1 MQFYSE
7 LEQRLGLPAQFLSR
21 TEQLESSGNPRAF
34 HKVSKAAGAFQFI
47 PSTAKQYGLTDPF
60 NREASAEAAA
70 RFARDNAAVL
80 RNRLGRE
87 PSAAELYLAHQQGAG
102 GAAALLAN
110 PDAPAASIV
119 GEKAVTLNRGRPDM
133 TAGEFASMWLNKFEG
148 KGADPRTTVTPLDPS
163 ALTAG
168 QTTPTVANAASTT
181 TPMQSAM
188 KKEGGLLGG
197 LDDAYSALGSLMMEQ
212 QMQQRLQQEQMRRL
226 GEMDM
231 GPGVSRGR
239 FVPLTGFRG
248 LI

>member
-1 MQFYSE
+1 MQLYSE

-21 TEQLESSGNPRAF
+21 TEQLESSGNPLAY
-34 HKVSKAAGAFQFI
+34 HKVSKAAGPFQFI

-60 NREASAEAAA
+60 NREASADAAA

-133 TAGEFASMWLNKFEG
+133 TAGEFASMWLSKFEG

-168 QTTPTVANAASTT
+168 QTTPTVANAATT
-181 TPMQSAM
+181 VTPMQSAM

-197 LDDAYSALGSLMMEQ
+197 LDEAYSALGTLMQDQ
-212 QMQQRLQQEQMRRL
+212 QMQQRIEAERMRQFR
-226 GEMDM
+226 EMDM
-231 GPGVSRGR
+231 GPGISRGR